1 VGPPRDGSG
10 NDQKKTG
17 VLIDDLA
24 MQELSDATTA
34 LSEATSSC
42 MGHLAAQNPELID
55 WVSAVRAH
63 ARAVEAAVESL
74 GKRLASQ

>member
-1 VGPPRDGSG
+1 
-10 NDQKKTG
+10 
-17 VLIDDLA
+17 

-42 MGHLAAQNPELID
+42 MGHLATQNPELVE

-63 ARAVEAAVESL
+63 ARAVEAAVASL
-74 GKRLASQ
+74 GKRLTSQ

>member
-1 VGPPRDGSG
+1 MKDP
-10 NDQKKTG
+10 
-17 VLIDDLA
+17 A

-55 WVSAVRAH
+55 WASAVEPTRGRWRLQWRAWGS
-63 ARAVEAAVESL
+63 ASRASRPGL
-74 GKRLASQ
+74 LAP

>member
-1 VGPPRDGSG
+1 MRDP
-10 NDQKKTG
+10 
-17 VLIDDLA
+17 A